1 MLRSVAALSLL
12 LSAGCFANATW
23 LHEPPRAARRQPS
36 AVQLIDLHAKEGLQ
50 QLPDGI
56 TMPGYRQ
63 LAVAPPHRLIGELR
77 IESGAVRYAGEQAV
91 LASLREEAAE
101 HGADL
106 LIFGDGS
113 ARVYAVALGAEPPAA
128 PRSLD
133 EREAELAAAHPE
145 HQREQAWE
153 GTLAAP
159 PTPTFQAR
167 AGRCYALAIA
177 VGPEAVWSVDARR
190 QFFLQLERKQYDG
203 SLSAS
208 AWAPKELPRA
218 TRTVFLEAQ
227 CASVGQAISVAVRF
241 AHDSGNLKLGEGPAR
256 LLLYSRQPK
265 DGELAALA
273 RQAAEAAEEHRR
285 RVCSPCW
292 RVAKS
297 SCAVALSLCN
307 PYQLCLRDSGLT
319 GAYCK

>member
-1 MLRSVAALSLL
+1 MLRFVAALALL
-12 LSAGCFANATW
+12 LNAGCFANVTW
-23 LHEPPRAARRQPS
+23 LREPPRAARTLSPA
-36 AVQLIDLHAKEGLQ
+36 AVQLIDLHEKEGLQ

-56 TMPGYRQ
+56 VAGYRQ
-63 LAVAPPHRLIGELR
+63 LAVAPPHRLIGALR
-77 IESGAVRYAGEQAV
+77 IEDGALRYAGAEAV

-101 HGADL
+101 HGANL
-106 LIFGDGS
+106 LISGDSSGK
-113 ARVYAVALGAEPPAA
+113 VYAVALGAEPPAT
-128 PRSLD
+128 PRSID

-145 HQREQAWE
+145 YQREQAWE

-159 PTPTFQAR
+159 PQATFQTR
-167 AGRCYALAIA
+167 AGRCYALAVA

-218 TRTVFLEAQ
+218 ARTVFLEAQ
-227 CASVGQAISVAVRF
+227 CASLDQAVSVAVHF
-241 AHDSGNLKLGEGPAR
+241 AADSGHLKLGEGPVR
-256 LLLYSRQPK
+256 FLLYGRKPK

-273 RQAAEAAEEHRR
+273 RQAAEAAEKHRR
-285 RVCSPCW
+285 AVCSPCW
-292 RVAKS
+292 RVAQA